1 MYWLNWDTLPAAW
14 IDLGSDGTEPVGS
27 RPAAGHSVTAVTC
40 RPVCPD
46 CVVADDVTV
55 NDNNVSVAG
64 GDSVFSA
71 DDISVSGSAHSGRPV
86 HQSPRTSARALPA
99 GADPGWRDL
108 RI

>member
-1 MYWLNWDTLPAAW
+1 M
-14 IDLGSDGTEPVGS
+14 EPG
-27 RPAAGHSVTAVTC
+27 RRAAGHSVTGVTC

-46 CVVADDVTV
+46 CVTDDCVTV

-71 DDISVSGSAHSGRPV
+71 DDISISGSAHSGCPV
-86 HQSPRTSARALPA
+86 HQSPRTSAGPLPA
-99 GADPGWRDL
+99 GAGATWRDL